1 MFKETVTAKGGS
13 FLFLTFPIKK
23 SKQKNMSIF
32 STLFGT
38 SKEKS
43 DTIEIL
49 DPSDFSEAISGK
61 KVFLV
66 DVRTPNEYG
75 AGHIKNAINIDIFN
89 AGNFERSFEKMP
101 REEPVYL
108 YCRSGARS
116 QRAARKLVGMGFEK
130 VYDLKGGYMRWR

>member
-1 MFKETVTAKGGS
+1 
-13 FLFLTFPIKK
+13 
-23 SKQKNMSIF
+23 MSIF